1 MWNRN
6 QYVSSFESS
15 SLLFQGRRN
24 SGSSK
29 LAGGVFQSYAPLVS
43 SVLCP
48 TRGWKTKCFFLKGK
62 SWDSTDEL
70 KNVNHGMYSYL
81 KTCIFYHILIFAGLI
96 IHIVFVIEIYFT
108 YKDLIEKP
116 IDELLYIRFTVID
129 SSAFFGSILV
139 L

>member
-1 MWNRN
+1 
-6 QYVSSFESS
+6 
-15 SLLFQGRRN
+15 
-24 SGSSK
+24 
-29 LAGGVFQSYAPLVS
+29 
-43 SVLCP
+43 
-48 TRGWKTKCFFLKGK
+48 
-62 SWDSTDEL
+62 
-70 KNVNHGMYSYL
+70 MYSYL
-81 KTCIFYHILIFAGLI
+81 KTFEKILIFAGLI

>member
-1 MWNRN
+1 MLHSSHLY
-6 QYVSSFESS
+6 YVQLVAEKLNAFFWKANHGILQMNLKMLIMECIHTW
-15 SLLFQGRRN
+15 
-24 SGSSK
+24 K
-29 LAGGVFQSYAPLVS
+29 LA
-43 SVLCP
+43 
-48 TRGWKTKCFFLKGK
+48 
-62 SWDSTDEL
+62 
-70 KNVNHGMYSYL
+70 
-81 KTCIFYHILIFAGLI
+81 YHILIFAGLI